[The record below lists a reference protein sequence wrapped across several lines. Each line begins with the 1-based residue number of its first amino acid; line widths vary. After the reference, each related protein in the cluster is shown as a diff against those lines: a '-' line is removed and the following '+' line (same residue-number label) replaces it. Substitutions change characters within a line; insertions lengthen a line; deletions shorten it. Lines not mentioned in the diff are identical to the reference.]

1 MQLVRKYI
9 LLRIVLFVLLLLSL
23 QSVQSQQH
31 YTTDPAALIKSF
43 TKWWTYHYA
52 EIKLSS
58 DFIPYDVDGRQIA
71 KANFLQSII
80 TGKYIPIAL
89 QADTRSYRLYPLPDN
104 ADTDIRTTVMTVV
117 GKDYA
122 YFLKEGTIF
131 PAFSFEGLNG
141 QLYNNTNTKGKI
153 LVLKCWFINCVPCVA
168 EMPALNQ
175 WMKAYKKR
183 DDILFLSVA
192 FDAKEDLRSFLS
204 RVKFNYV
211 ATRVDQSFLENTVGV
226 SGYPTHI
233 LINKDGV
240 ILKMVS
246 KHEDLDEVLR
256 KL

>member
-1 MQLVRKYI
+1 MQLVRQYI
-9 LLRIVLFVLLLLSL
+9 LQRVVLFVLLLLS
-23 QSVQSQQH
+23 VQTVKSQQQ
-31 YTTDPAALIKSF
+31 YNTDPAALIKNFS
-43 TKWWTYHYA
+43 KWWTYHYT

-58 DFIPYDVDGRQIA
+58 DFIPYDAEGKQIA
-71 KANFLQSII
+71 KANFLQSIT
-80 TGKYIPIAL
+80 TGKYIPVAL
-89 QADTRSYRLYPLPDN
+89 QADTRSYRLYPLTDD
-104 ADTDIRTTVMTVV
+104 ADADIRATVMLVV

-183 DDILFLSVA
+183 EDILFLSVA
-192 FDAKEDLRSFLS
+192 FDAKEDLRSFLN

-240 ILKMVS
+240 ILKMVK
-246 KHEDLDEVLR
+246 KHEELEEVLR
-256 KL
+256 RL